1 MKNSSVLRK
10 RFAITSLLFVGVIAG
25 NQLVAVAAEGPQT
38 SSISSMSVSN
48 LACST
53 SGYAVN
59 LTGVFPELVT
69 NVAVNDTNLA
79 ATSYT
84 QTASNIAI
92 NIPGSSAKSFT
103 ITVYNGQ
110 DPVMASKVFTC
121 VEPVVV
127 ILPPVEETEDGGLL
141 PDTGSNNYN
150 YLVAGIGLALFGS
163 RSLLRRKLIQE

>member
-1 MKNSSVLRK
+1 MKLSSVRNK

-25 NQLVAVAAEGPQT
+25 NQFVAVAADGPQT
-38 SSISSMSVSN
+38 SSISSMSVAN

-59 LTGVFPELVT
+59 LVGVFPEQVT
-69 NVAVNDTNLA
+69 NVAVNDVNLA

-92 NIPGSSAKSFT
+92 NIPGSSEKSFS

-110 DPVMASKVFTC
+110 DPVMASKAFSC
-121 VEPVVV
+121 VEPVAVT
-127 ILPPVEETEDGGLL
+127 PPPAATEDGGTL

-150 YLVAGIGLALFGS
+150 YLVAGIGLALFGTS
-163 RSLLRRKLIQE
+163 GLLRRKLIQE